1 MLRVGGGDRKVDGGG
16 DANGEE
22 PGRWMP
28 RVGTF
33 SGSHPDLLI
42 SANVLVL
49 SRHCH
54 LDGPRGSPSKH
65 LALLP

>member
-1 MLRVGGGDRKVDGGG
+1 MLGVGGGDRKVDGGG

-33 SGSHPDLLI
+33 SGSHPDPLI
-42 SANVLVL
+42 SANVLML
-49 SRHCH
+49 SRHRH
-54 LDGPRGSPSKH
+54 LDGARGSLSKQ